1 MQTEYIELQS
11 GVPGTRQTLQVLRFG
26 RSSASP
32 KIYIQAA
39 LHADEVPGILVAHQL
54 AKQLE
59 ALEQQ
64 GAIAGEIVLVPF
76 ANPIGLAQKVLGQHQ
91 GRFDLSD
98 GGNFN
103 RGYAD
108 LTTGVTQALRTL
120 LTQDINENTRIIRK
134 ALRDAASGLQSP
146 NATQDMKNQLLR
158 LAIDADVVLD
168 LHCDTD
174 AVMHVYGL
182 TPQAPM
188 VEALGAALGAR
199 AVLLATESGDSPFDE
214 ACTRPWLQLQKLLP
228 EFPIDLA
235 CFGTTVELRGESDT
249 SHALALQDATGLCH
263 FLAHYGAFTS
273 PAAPLPAP
281 QCSATPL
288 SGSEPITAPC
298 AGVVVFHRK
307 PGDVVVAG
315 DVIADLVDAATGAIT
330 AVRCKS
336 AGVMFARAGSRW
348 ASPGK
353 RLAKIAGTSLARTGK
368 LLSP

>member
-1 MQTEYIELQS
+1 MHTEYIELQN
-11 GVPGTRQTLQVLRFG
+11 GVPGTRQTLQIFRFG
-26 RSSASP
+26 RSGAGP
-32 KIYIQAA
+32 KVYIQSA

-54 AKQLE
+54 VRQLE
-59 ALEQQ
+59 LLESR
-64 GAIAGEIVLVPF
+64 GEIPGEIVVVPF
-76 ANPIGLAQKVLGQHQ
+76 ANPPGLVQNLFGQHQ
-91 GRFDLSD
+91 GRFDLRD

-108 LTTGVTQALRTL
+108 LSLKVAQSMGAV
-120 LTQDINENTRIIRK
+120 LTQDIHENTRLIRR
-134 ALRDAASGLQSP
+134 ALLEAAAGLQSLNP
-146 NATQDMKNQLLR
+146 TQDLKNQLLR

-188 VEALGAALGAR
+188 VEALGAALGAQ

-228 EFPIDLA
+228 GYPIGLA
-235 CFGTTVELRGESDT
+235 CFGTTVELRGEADT
-249 SHALALQDATGLCH
+249 SHALALQDANGLCS
-263 FLAHYGAFTS
+263 FLAHYGAIS
-273 PAAPLPAP
+273 APATALPAP

-307 PGDVVVAG
+307 PGDLVVAG
-315 DVIADLVDAATGAIT
+315 DVIADMVDIATGAIT
-330 AVRCKS
+330 PVYCKS
-336 AGVMFARAGSRW
+336 GGVMFARAGSRW